1 MNLTQNAIAQLKA
14 IRAQGDSQQTQIN
27 ALIDMLGSTAP
38 LPEENGRP
46 PRATAG
52 NQCPN
57 CGVSNP
63 TRETSG
69 GFGSGE
75 EKTYC
80 GSCSHEF

>member
-1 MNLTQNAIAQLKA
+1 MNILAQAISQVKLIRGQADSLLELLDA
-14 IRAQGDSQQTQIN
+14 IPAV
-27 ALIDMLGSTAP
+27 P
-38 LPEENGRP
+38 EPEEGRTP
-46 PRATAG
+46 TRKPAKG
-52 NQCPN
+52 NVCPK

-80 GSCSHEF
+80 GNCSHEF